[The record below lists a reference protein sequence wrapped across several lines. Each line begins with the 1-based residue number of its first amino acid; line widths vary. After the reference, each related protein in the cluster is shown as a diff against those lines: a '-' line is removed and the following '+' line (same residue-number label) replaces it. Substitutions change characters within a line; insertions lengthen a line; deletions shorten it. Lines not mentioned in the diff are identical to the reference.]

1 MKKLFL
7 LIIVGLV
14 LAGMSMSVLAAE
26 VTSNELEI
34 FSWWTVGGEATGL
47 KALFDEFNGKY
58 PDVEIINAAV
68 GTSAG
73 STAKAVLVSRMLG
86 GDPPDAFQVHGGQEL
101 IDTWVEIGKMVPV
114 TSIYESEGWNEVMPE
129 GIRNLV
135 AYDGEYWAV
144 PVGIHRGNVLWFNK
158 DVFAKYS
165 LDIPV
170 TFEDFF
176 EVATVL
182 EGKGV
187 IPLALGS
194 KSGYELG
201 HTFETVLLGTLGAEG
216 YRGLW
221 TGETSW
227 SDPGVAKALETFK
240 KMLGYANEGHSAL
253 SWDAA
258 MEYVIA
264 GKAAMLIQGD
274 WVHGWI
280 KAKNLTDFNYGWA
293 TAPGTYGQ
301 FIAIND
307 TFGIPKGA
315 PHQDAAIE
323 FLRVIGS
330 KEAQEKFAPLKGCIP
345 VRTDADTTKFNDYQ
359 KWSFNDWTDNEI
371 VASCVHGSAAK
382 ESWATEY
389 KDTINLFAADLDV
402 VATQKALVSIAEE
415 ALAE

>member
-7 LIIVGLV
+7 LILVGLV
-14 LAGMSMSVLAAE
+14 FAGMSMSVLAAE

-47 KALFDEFNGKY
+47 KALFDEFHGKY

-68 GTSAG
+68 GTGAG

-176 EVATVL
+176 EVAGVL
-182 EGKGV
+182 EKNGL

-194 KSGYELG
+194 IKGYELG
-201 HTFETVLLGTLGAEG
+201 HTFETVLLGTLGAE
-216 YRGLW
+216 
-221 TGETSW
+221 
-227 SDPGVAKALETFK
+227 
-240 KMLGYANEGHSAL
+240 
-253 SWDAA
+253 
-258 MEYVIA
+258 
-264 GKAAMLIQGD
+264 
-274 WVHGWI
+274 
-280 KAKNLTDFNYGWA
+280 
-293 TAPGTYGQ
+293 
-301 FIAIND
+301 
-307 TFGIPKGA
+307 
-315 PHQDAAIE
+315 
-323 FLRVIGS
+323 
-330 KEAQEKFAPLKGCIP
+330 
-345 VRTDADTTKFNDYQ
+345 
-359 KWSFNDWTDNEI
+359 
-371 VASCVHGSAAK
+371 
-382 ESWATEY
+382 
-389 KDTINLFAADLDV
+389 
-402 VATQKALVSIAEE
+402 
-415 ALAE
+415 

>member
-7 LIIVGLV
+7 LILVGLV
-14 LAGMSMSVLAAE
+14 FAGMSISVLAAE
-26 VTSNELEI
+26 ITSNQLEI

-47 KALFDEFNGKY
+47 KALFDEFHAKY

-101 IDTWVEIGKMVPV
+101 IDTWVKTGKMVPV
-114 TSIYESEGWNEVMPE
+114 TDIYESEGWNKVMPE

-144 PVGIHRGNVLWFNK
+144 PIGIHRGNVLWFNK
-158 DVFAKYS
+158 DVFAKYN

-176 EVATVL
+176 KVAEVL
-182 EGKGV
+182 KENGL

-194 KSGYELG
+194 KSGYEIG
-201 HTFETVLLGTLGAEG
+201 MTFENVLMGTLGAER
-216 YRGLW
+216 YRDLW
-221 TGETSW
+221 TGKTSW
-227 SDPGVAKALETFK
+227 SDSGVTKALETFK
-240 KMLGYANEGHSAL
+240 KMLAYVNKDHSAL
-253 SWDAA
+253 TWDAA
-258 MEYVIA
+258 MEYIIA

-274 WVHGWI
+274 WVDGWI

-301 FIAIND
+301 FMGIND
-307 TFGIPKGA
+307 TFAIPKGA
-315 PHQDAAIE
+315 PHQDAAME
-323 FLRVIGS
+323 FLRIIGS
-330 KEAQEKFAPLKGCIP
+330 KEAQEKFAPFKGCIP
-345 VRTDADTTKFNDYQ
+345 VRTDTDTTKFNDYQ
-359 KWSFNDWTDNEI
+359 KWSLNDWADNEI

-382 ESWATEY
+382 ESWVTEY

>member
-7 LIIVGLV
+7 LILVGLV
-14 LAGMSMSVLAAE
+14 FAGMSMSVLAAE
-26 VTSNELEI
+26 VTSNQLEI

-47 KALFDEFNGKY
+47 KALFDEFHGKY

-68 GTSAG
+68 GTGAG

-176 EVATVL
+176 EVAGVL
-182 EGKGV
+182 EKNGL

-194 KSGYELG
+194 IKGYELG

-240 KMLGYANEGHSAL
+240 KMLGYANEDHSAL

-274 WVHGWI
+274 WVDGWI
-280 KAKNLTDFNYGWA
+280 KAKNLTDFNYGQA
-293 TAPGTYGQ
+293 TAPGTNGS

-307 TFGIPKGA
+307 TFGIPKNA
-315 PHQDAAIE
+315 PHQDAAME
-323 FLRVIGS
+323 FLRVVGS

>member
-7 LIIVGLV
+7 LILVGLV
-14 LAGMSMSVLAAE
+14 FAGMSMSVLAAE

-47 KALFDEFNGKY
+47 KALFDEFHGKY

-68 GTSAG
+68 GTGAG

-176 EVATVL
+176 EVAGVL
-182 EGKGV
+182 EKNGL

-194 KSGYELG
+194 IKGYELG

-221 TGETSW
+221 TGEKSW

-240 KMLGYANEGHSAL
+240 KMLGYANEDHSAL

-274 WVHGWI
+274 WVDGWI
-280 KAKNLTDFNYGWA
+280 KAKNLTDFNYGQA
-293 TAPGTYGQ
+293 TAPGTNGS

-389 KDTINLFAADLDV
+389 KDTINLFASDLDV

>member
-7 LIIVGLV
+7 LILVGLV
-14 LAGMSMSVLAAE
+14 FAGMSMSVSVAE

-47 KALFDEFNGKY
+47 KALFDEFHGKY

-68 GTSAG
+68 GTGAG

-176 EVATVL
+176 EVAGVL
-182 EGKGV
+182 EKNGL

-194 KSGYELG
+194 IKGYELG

-240 KMLGYANEGHSAL
+240 KMLGYANEDHSAL

-274 WVHGWI
+274 WVDGWI
-280 KAKNLTDFNYGWA
+280 KAKNLTDFNYGQA
-293 TAPGTYGQ
+293 TAPGTNGS

>member
-7 LIIVGLV
+7 LILVGLV
-14 LAGMSMSVLAAE
+14 FAGMSMSVLAAE

-47 KALFDEFNGKY
+47 KALFDEFHGKY

-68 GTSAG
+68 GTGAG

-176 EVATVL
+176 EVAGVL
-182 EGKGV
+182 EKNGL

-194 KSGYELG
+194 IKGYELG

-221 TGETSW
+221 TGEKSW

-240 KMLGYANEGHSAL
+240 KMLGYANEDHSAL

-274 WVHGWI
+274 WVDGWI
-280 KAKNLTDFNYGWA
+280 KAKNLTDFNYGQA
-293 TAPGTYGQ
+293 TAPGTNGS

-307 TFGIPKGA
+307 TFGIPKNA
-315 PHQDAAIE
+315 PHQDAAME
-323 FLRVIGS
+323 FLRVVGS

>member
-7 LIIVGLV
+7 LILVGLV
-14 LAGMSMSVLAAE
+14 FAGMSMSVLAAE

-47 KALFDEFNGKY
+47 KALFDEFHGKY

-68 GTSAG
+68 GTGAG

-176 EVATVL
+176 EVAGVL
-182 EGKGV
+182 EKNGL

-194 KSGYELG
+194 IKGYELG

-240 KMLGYANEGHSAL
+240 KMLGYANEDHSAL

-274 WVHGWI
+274 WVDGWI
-280 KAKNLTDFNYGWA
+280 KAKNLTDFNYGQA
-293 TAPGTYGQ
+293 TAPGTNGS

-307 TFGIPKGA
+307 TFGIPKNA
-315 PHQDAAIE
+315 PHQDAAME
-323 FLRVIGS
+323 FLRVVGS

>member
-7 LIIVGLV
+7 LILVGLV
-14 LAGMSMSVLAAE
+14 FTGMSMSVLAAE

-58 PDVEIINAAV
+58 PDVKIINAAV
-68 GTSAG
+68 GTGAG

-176 EVATVL
+176 EVAGVL
-182 EGKGV
+182 EKNGL

-194 KSGYELG
+194 IKGYELG

-240 KMLGYANEGHSAL
+240 KMLGYANEDHSAL

-274 WVHGWI
+274 WVDGWI
-280 KAKNLTDFNYGWA
+280 KAKNLTDFNYGQA
-293 TAPGTYGQ
+293 TAPGTNGS

-307 TFGIPKGA
+307 TFGIPKNA